1 MFSRQFTRRVLTQP
15 GRRYVSYR
23 STPKIYAFDR
33 IENPYFKRDDD
44 DREAEII
51 NLRQQLSSP
60 VLDPHVEIF
69 GFLGEKRWAFNNGA
83 TRPALEKYQGALTR
97 HPKAE
102 IAIILTCQSDQ
113 LAKELS
119 LKTPRENFLVLGVKP
134 PIITGFPIKGLDM
147 DLEGAVNVKAPRIL
161 LPSDFMVYRNGQA
174 TTGPEIQNMLEEL
187 IKNLELFNHR
197 G

>member
-1 MFSRQFTRRVLTQP
+1 MFSRAFTRSAFTYT
-15 GRRYVSYR
+15 GRRYFSYK

-33 IENPYFKRDDD
+33 IKHPNFRVIDDE
-44 DREAEII
+44 REAEIKS
-51 NLRQQLSSP
+51 LRQQLSSP

-69 GFLGEKRWAFNNGA
+69 GFLGEKRWAYDNGA
-83 TRPALEKYQGALTR
+83 TRPALEKYQGALSR

-102 IAIILTCQSDQ
+102 VAIILTCQSDL

-119 LKTPRENFLVLGVKP
+119 QKTARENFLVLGIKP
-134 PIITGFPIKGLDM
+134 PIITGFPIKGLDV
-147 DLEGAVNVKAPRIL
+147 DLEGTVNLKAPRIL
-161 LPSDFMVYRNGQA
+161 VPGDFMVYKHGQPA
-174 TTGPEIQNMLEEL
+174 DGPEIQKMLEEL